1 MKNDIGK
8 EMYRLIEHLFPI
20 CRSISG
26 NGVRETLQ
34 IIQNHIPITIHEIS
48 TGTKVFDWVV
58 PKEWNVVD
66 AYIMDETGNKIIDFK
81 ENNLHLVGYST
92 PINRTLTLSQLQEHL
107 YSLPEQPEAIPY
119 VTSYYKERW
128 GFCISQKQRDNLKEG
143 NYKVFIDSELKDGSL
158 TYGELIIP
166 GRSKKEIFIS
176 TYVCHPSMA
185 NNELSGPVLS
195 TFLAKWIM
203 SKPRRYSYRI
213 IFIPETI
220 GSIIYLSK
228 NLESLKE
235 NVIAGFNIT
244 CVGDNGPYSY
254 LPTRNGNTYSDKI
267 ALNILSFDHPDF
279 IKYTYLDRGS
289 DERQYNSPGVD
300 LPICTIMRS
309 KYGTYP
315 EYHTSLDNLDIV
327 SAEGLIGSLNIFKK
341 CLNTIE
347 ENKKYKIK
355 CLGEPQLGKRGLY
368 PTIGTKTSSLKVK
381 DIMNFI
387 SYADGEHDLIDISN
401 IIDVPVW
408 ELYPIIEKLVKAD
421 LI

>member
-81 ENNLHLVGYST
+81 ENNLHLIGYST

-166 GRSKKEIFIS
+166 GRSKKEVFIS

>member
-1 MKNDIGK
+1 MKNDTGK
-8 EMYRLIEHLFPI
+8 EMYELLEYLFPK

-26 NGVRETLQ
+26 DGVRETLQ
-34 IIQNHIPITIHEIS
+34 IIQNHIPITIYEVPS
-48 TGTKVFDWVV
+48 NTKVFDWVV

-66 AYIMDETGNKIIDFK
+66 AYVMDETGNKIIDFK
-81 ENNLHLVGYST
+81 DNNLHLVGYST
-92 PINRTLTLSQLQEHL
+92 PINQTMALSELQEHL

-128 GFCISQKQRDNLKEG
+128 GFCITQKQRETLKKG

-166 GRSKKEIFIS
+166 GMSEKEVFIS

-195 TFLAKWIM
+195 TFLAQWLM

-220 GSIIYLSK
+220 GSIMYLSK

-244 CVGDNGPYSY
+244 CVGDDGPYSY
-254 LPTRNGNTYSDKI
+254 LPTRNGNTYSDRV
-267 ALNILSFDHPDF
+267 ALNALSFDHPDF
-279 IKYTYLDRGS
+279 IEYSYLDRGS

-315 EYHTSLDNLDIV
+315 EYHTSLDNLDFV
-327 SAEGLIGSLNIFKK
+327 SAEGLNGSLNIFKK
-341 CLNTIE
+341 CLTTIE

-368 PTIGTKTSSLKVK
+368 PTIGTKTSSLQVK

-401 IIDVPVW
+401 RINIPVW

>member
-8 EMYRLIEHLFPI
+8 EMYELLEYLFPK

-26 NGVRETLQ
+26 DGVRETLQ
-34 IIQNHIPITIHEIS
+34 IIQNHIPITIHEVPS
-48 TGTKVFDWVV
+48 NTKVFDWVV
-58 PKEWNVVD
+58 PKEWNIVD
-66 AYIMDETGNKIIDFK
+66 AYVMDETGNKIIDFK
-81 ENNLHLVGYST
+81 DNNLHLVGYSI
-92 PINRTLTLSQLQEHL
+92 PINQTMTLSELQDHL

-119 VTSYYKERW
+119 ITSYYKERW
-128 GFCISQKQRDNLKEG
+128 GFCITQKQRDNLKEG

-158 TYGELIIP
+158 SYGELIIP
-166 GRSKKEIFIS
+166 GKSEKEVFIS

-195 TFLAKWIM
+195 TFLAEWIM

-220 GSIIYLSK
+220 GSIMYLSK

-244 CVGDNGPYSY
+244 CVGDDGSYSY
-254 LPTRNGNTYSDKI
+254 LPTRKGNTYSDRI
-267 ALNILSFDHPDF
+267 ALNVLSFDHPDF
-279 IKYTYLDRGS
+279 IEYSYLDRGS

-300 LPICTIMRS
+300 LPVCTIMRS

-315 EYHTSLDNLDIV
+315 EYHTSLDNLDFV
-327 SAEGLIGSLNIFKK
+327 SAEGLIGSLDIFKK

-347 ENKKYKIK
+347 KNRKYKIK

-368 PTIGTKTSSLKVK
+368 PTIGTKTSSLQVK
-381 DIMNFI
+381 DIMDFI

-401 IIDVPVW
+401 RINIPVW
-408 ELYPIIEKLVKAD
+408 ELYPIIEKLVKAN

>member
-81 ENNLHLVGYST
+81 ENNLHLIGYST

-166 GRSKKEIFIS
+166 GRSKKEVFIS

-195 TFLAKWIM
+195 TFLAKC
-203 SKPRRYSYRI
+203 I

>member
-92 PINRTLTLSQLQEHL
+92 PINQTLTLSQLQEHL

-166 GRSKKEIFIS
+166 GRSKKEVFIS